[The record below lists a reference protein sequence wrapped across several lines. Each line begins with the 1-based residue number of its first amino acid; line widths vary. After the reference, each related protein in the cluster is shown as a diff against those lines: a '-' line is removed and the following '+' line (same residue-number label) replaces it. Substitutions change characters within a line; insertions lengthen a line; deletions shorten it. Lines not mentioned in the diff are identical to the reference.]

1 MCVRLFAIWVCG
13 FDHFWGMDFCF
24 ACCMLYGRAV
34 GDRPVTGCSVT
45 FVCFVVFCCVGFNR
59 VCNSLCNILQTD
71 TDTFSSKCDT
81 TQEQRLL
88 KISSKNKDRCHVK
101 RSAAHLRWPVPLWRI
116 VYCATTQLSCV
127 DFLVDVRYGRH
138 VLHIITIPV
147 QFGTFISNVAS
158 RKFHNKNLISL
169 ELRNSYTGTK
179 ISATCSAECHYC
191 FWLDR
196 FETTL
201 CYSVSEYMMEC

>member
-45 FVCFVVFCCVGFNR
+45 FVCLVVFCCVGFNR

-88 KISSKNKDRCHVK
+88 KISEMWK
-101 RSAAHLRWPVPLWRI
+101 HLKTKTD
-116 VYCATTQLSCV
+116 ATSNA
-127 DFLVDVRYGRH
+127 
-138 VLHIITIPV
+138 VLHTS
-147 QFGTFISNVAS
+147 GD
-158 RKFHNKNLISL
+158 RFHYGV
-169 ELRNSYTGTK
+169 SYTAPPHSSVVST
-179 ISATCSAECHYC
+179 
-191 FWLDR
+191 FWSTLDMADMFFILSR
-196 FETTL
+196 YL
-201 CYSVSEYMMEC
+201 CNLEHLFQM